1 MPAEVLKIA
10 NNGVVWAIAVLI
22 VVIALAQSLLYIRLA
37 FRTADAIGFSRN
49 LCVKGLRSGAISAIG
64 PSIAIFIVMVGM
76 MSVVGA
82 PITWLRLSIIGAAPT
97 ELTAATVGSQAYGVE
112 FGSSAYDLT
121 ALATSWWTMTING
134 IGWLIFVG
142 LFTHKLEGLREKVG
156 GGDVK
161 WLAILSGA
169 ASLGCFGFLNA
180 GNIKTGIEQLGA
192 ANPVEGA
199 GGPLYAAIG
208 GLIAMMLLLKIS
220 NRVTWLKEY
229 TLGIAMLVGMAFAVI
244 MV

>member
-1 MPAEVLKIA
+1 MPASVIKIA
-10 NNGVVWAIAVLI
+10 NSGPVWAIAI
-22 VVIALAQSLLYIRLA
+22 VIVAIALFQSLLYIRLA
-37 FRTADAIGFSRN
+37 FKTADHIGFPKSQ
-49 LCVKGLRSGAISAIG
+49 CVKGLRSGAISAIG
-64 PSIAIFIVMVGM
+64 PSIAVFIVMVGM

-97 ELTAATVGSQAYGVE
+97 ELTAATVGAQAYGVE
-112 FGSSAYDLT
+112 FGSADYDLG

-134 IGWLIFVG
+134 VGWLLLVG
-142 LFTHKLEGLREKVG
+142 LFTHKLEDLREKVG
-156 GGDVK
+156 GGDVR

-180 GNIKTGIEQLGA
+180 RTIKAGIEELLA
-192 ANPVEGA
+192 PSPIEGA

-208 GLIAMMLLLKIS
+208 GMIGMVVLLKIAE
-220 NRVTWLKEY
+220 RYAWLKEY
-229 TLGIAMLVGMAFAVI
+229 TLGIAMLIGMAFATM

>member
-1 MPAEVLKIA
+1 MPAEVLRIA
-10 NNGVVWAIAVLI
+10 NSGVVWAIAVLI
-22 VVIALAQSLLYIRLA
+22 VLIALVQSLLYIRLA
-37 FRTADAIGFSRN
+37 FKTADEIGFSRD
-49 LCVKGLRSGAISAIG
+49 LCVKGLRSGTISAIG
-64 PSIAIFIVMVGM
+64 PSIAVFIVMVGM

-112 FGSSAYDLT
+112 FGSASYDLT

-134 IGWLIFVG
+134 IGWLLFVG
-142 LFTHKLEGLREKVG
+142 LFTHKLEALREKVG
-156 GGDVK
+156 GGDTR

-180 GNIKTGIEQLGA
+180 GNIKTGIEQLSA
-192 ANPVEGA
+192 SAQIEGA

-208 GLIAMMLLLKIS
+208 GLISMMILLKVA

-229 TLGIAMLVGMAFAVI
+229 TLGIAMLIGMAFAVV